1 MNVKNVFVQ
10 YAKYVEA
17 THGSFRTKLCGVGV
31 GKSNQNFLGKS
42 HLRVIS
48 ICFSQE
54 PAVIV
59 GNLDGCSHLFNFRN
73 AIKACFI
80 HACCSHLPFLVNKT
94 SLENFF
100 TVQLVRFLQNYP

>member
-1 MNVKNVFVQ
+1 MQNMWRQ
-10 YAKYVEA
+10 
-17 THGSFRTKLCGVGV
+17 THGNFRTKRCGVGE
-31 GKSNQNFLGKS
+31 GKSNQNVIGNS

-59 GNLDGCSHLFNFRN
+59 RSLDGCSFLFNFRN
-73 AIKACFI
+73 EIKACFI
-80 HACCSHLPFLVNKT
+80 NACCSHLPFLVNKT

-100 TVQLVRFLQNYP
+100 FLTVQLVRYLQNYP